1 MSARAD
7 ARTGRELAQWRRQSE
22 RLAVLLRADPPPAS
36 LKAEAF
42 ALQRQCERLAADF
55 RHLGIA
61 GHERPALPVITPEG

>member
-1 MSARAD
+1 MSVCAD
-7 ARTGRELAQWRRQSE
+7 ARTAREPAQRRRQSE
-22 RLAVLLRADPPPAS
+22 RLAVPLRSDPLPAG

-61 GHERPALPVITPEG
+61 GHERLALPVITPEG